1 MASHHS
7 LLGRADCEAS
17 GVNPQHTIAMKD
29 GFHPFYLCGHHA
41 ARLGPALVADGWVVE
56 NLSQLREAVR
66 A

>member
-29 GFHPFYLCGHHA
+29 GFHPFYLCEHHA
-41 ARLGPALVADGWVVE
+41 RRHRIALKGNGWIVE
-56 NLSQLREAVR
+56 DLSQLREAVR